1 MELLFNILWVILAVL
16 ALIIIYVSAGRF
28 ARIMNSK
35 NLMERDMEIYKI
47 KYDESTILSHLDFII
62 QECFDYYIAMHVT
75 PKQVYYINNAM
86 EEEITN
92 ALAEMVQLRISST
105 LYTQLSLIYDNSQI
119 GMVIGEKIYT
129 KVLEYV
135 IEFNINYE
143 HMQKNK
149 KPE

>member
-1 MELLFNILWVILAVL
+1 MDTLFNTLWIILAAITLFV
-16 ALIIIYVSAGRF
+16 IYKIANRF

-47 KYDESTILSHLDFII
+47 KYDETTILSHLDFII
-62 QECFDYYIAMHVT
+62 QECFDYYVAMNVT
-75 PKQVYYINNAM
+75 PKQVYYINNNM
-86 EEEITN
+86 EQDITN
-92 ALAEMVQLRISST
+92 ALAEMVELRISST

-119 GMVIGEKIYT
+119 GKVIGEKIYT

-143 HMQKNK
+143 HTQKNK
-149 KPE
+149 KSE